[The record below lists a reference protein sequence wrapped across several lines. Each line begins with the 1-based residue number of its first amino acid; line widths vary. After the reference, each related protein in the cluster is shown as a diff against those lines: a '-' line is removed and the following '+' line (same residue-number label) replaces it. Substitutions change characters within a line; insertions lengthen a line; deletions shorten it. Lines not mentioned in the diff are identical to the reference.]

1 MEVTCIGC
9 GINCSHL
16 PDMCKYKLRCSFK
29 RLVIWPERNHYF
41 KIAIHNI
48 FIEKVTCC
56 FIDGVIVVDFS
67 CINITHY
74 LDEIWINDLEKIGL
88 KIIIV
93 AEASMVALANY
104 WLNRSESILSII
116 EVDDGINTIILRF
129 RKLLE
134 GRWIPGRKHPVF
146 SLKEMTTLKLLLQG
160 YSTRDIAKKLSCT
173 VRNVYDSRYSLR
185 RKIGGLNNFKDLFT
199 IINIQ

>member
-16 PDMCKYKLRCSFK
+16 PDICKYKLRCSFK
-29 RLVIWPERNHYF
+29 QLVIWPEKNHYF

-48 FIEKVTCC
+48 FIEKVPYC

-74 LDEIWINDLEKIGL
+74 LEENWIIELEKIGL

-104 WLNRSESILSII
+104 WITHSQSILSII
-116 EVDDGINTIILRF
+116 EVNDGINTIILRF

-134 GRWIPGRKHPVF
+134 GRWMPGRKHPVF
-146 SLKEMTTLKLLLQG
+146 SRKEMTTLKLLLQG

-199 IINIQ
+199 TINIQ